1 MLSKPSFNR
10 ISQSE
15 KLPKI
20 SLRLI
25 LVIPFIIQVGAA
37 VGLTGYLSLKNG
49 QKAVNDLSNRL
60 RIEVSER
67 IAQHLDSYMEI
78 PHKVVQHN
86 FDAIDMGLLK
96 LQNKKQLGQFFWK
109 QLNSFDIGY
118 ILLGFQTGDYVA
130 AGYLFGDERITVD
143 EVAPKEYNGS
153 NHLYSWAT
161 NDRGKPTKIIQDNGE
176 FIAQNE
182 GWYTK
187 ALKQNKFVWS
197 PVYNWLVEPYNLSI
211 AVSYPIYDSNSK
223 LVAVVAAEQ
232 RLSQISDFLRHV
244 KVSQSGKTFIIERD
258 GLLIASS
265 SEEQPF
271 KVTNDKPKRL
281 KASDSQ
287 DSLIKSTAKHLIDR
301 FGDFNKIKDIQ
312 QLDFLLDGKRQFI
325 QVTPWRDELGL
336 DWLMVVVVPEAD
348 FMGQINA
355 NTRITIL
362 LCLAALGMA
371 IVLGFYTSNWITK
384 PILKLSHASEAI
396 ADGKLDHE
404 VEEFKIKELS
414 VLAQSFNRMAQQL
427 GESFT
432 NLAANNEELEKRVGE
447 RTIELKE
454 AKESADTANQA
465 KSEFLANMSHELRTP
480 LNGILGYAQIL
491 KQSKNVPVEEKK
503 GVEII
508 DRCGTHLLTL
518 INDILDLSKIE
529 ARKMELHIVEFHFP
543 SFLQSVVEIC
553 RIKAEHKG
561 INFIYEPDR
570 HLPIGIQADE
580 KLLRQVLMNLL
591 SNAIKFTDRG
601 GINFEVTTQ
610 KLEDGKQQS
619 QSLHRIRFQ
628 VSDSGIGMSQ
638 EDLKKIFLPFEQV
651 GNIQKKAEGT
661 GLGLAISSNIVE
673 MMGGNL
679 QVNSR
684 VNEGSVFWFEIEL
697 TETTAWAETA
707 KLLDS
712 KLIVGFKGNPKKI
725 LVVDDRPENRAVFV
739 QLIKPLGFETNE
751 AEDGQQGLKVAASWQ
766 PDLIITDVA
775 MPVMDGYEM
784 IEQLRLSPQLKDIP
798 AIVSSA
804 SVFASDKQKSL
815 NSGAND
821 FLPKPIQV
829 ESLLEILR
837 KHLQL
842 EWVYEEQELK
852 DSQETAIV
860 TSNASTELV
869 FPEAEDMNLLQ
880 DLIRKGLIN
889 NLLKEIDR
897 IEKLDN
903 RFVPFT
909 QKIRQLARSY
919 QLKQLRTFIEECLQ
933 PQ

>member
-1 MLSKPSFNR
+1 M
-10 ISQSE
+10 SE
-15 KLPKI
+15 REKQNSTKNLNQIP
-20 SLRLI
+20 LRLI
-25 LVIPFIIQVGAA
+25 LVVPFVLQIFAA
-37 VGLTGYLSLKNG
+37 VGLTGYLSLRNG
-49 QKAVNDLSNRL
+49 QKAVNDLASRLQNEVTNR
-60 RIEVSER
+60 ID
-67 IAQHLDSYMEI
+67 QHLDSYMTT
-78 PHKVVQHN
+78 PRKVVQASW
-86 FDAIDMGLLK
+86 DAIDLELLNVEDTEALGHYFWRQVKAFDVPYVLYGGVSGK
-96 LQNKKQLGQFFWK
+96 LASTGYNYEGNTITIDEVNPERNSKDHL
-109 QLNSFDIGY
+109 LNWG
-118 ILLGFQTGDYVA
+118 V
-130 AGYLFGDERITVD
+130 DER
-143 EVAPKEYNGS
+143 
-153 NHLYSWAT
+153 
-161 NDRGKPTKIIQDNGE
+161 GKRTKILQDWGK
-176 FIAQNE
+176 FDMTKE
-182 GWYTK
+182 GWYSTGATK
-187 ALKQNKFVWS
+187 GKPAWS
-197 PVYNWLVEPYNLSI
+197 SVYNWTVPPYPLSV
-211 AVSYPIYDSNSK
+211 AASHPIYDRTTKK
-223 LVAVVAAEQ
+223 LRGVIAVEQ
-232 RLSQISDFLRHV
+232 RLSQISDFLRQV
-244 KVSQSGKTFIIERD
+244 KVSPSGKTFIIERD
-258 GLLIASS
+258 ALIIASS
-265 SEEQPF
+265 SDEQPF
-271 KVTNDKPKRL
+271 QVVNDKPQRL
-281 KASDSQ
+281 KASDSK
-287 DSLIKSTAKHLIDR
+287 DLLIQATTQHLIDR

-312 QLDFLLDGKRQFI
+312 QIDFLLDGKRQFV

-336 DWLMVVVVPEAD
+336 DWLMIVVVPEAD

-362 LCLAALGMA
+362 LCLAALVIA
-371 IVLGFYTSNWITK
+371 ILLGFYTSNWITR

-404 VEEFKIKELS
+404 VEEEFKIRELS
-414 VLAQSFNRMAQQL
+414 VLAQSFNLMAQQL

-432 NLAANNEELEKRVGE
+432 NLAANNEELEKRVEE

-508 DRCGTHLLTL
+508 NQCGTHLLTL

-529 ARKMELHIVEFHFP
+529 ARKMELHLVEFHFP

-601 GINFEVTTQ
+601 GVNFEVTTQ
-610 KLEDGKQQS
+610 KLGDGKQQS

-638 EDLKKIFLPFEQV
+638 EDLSKIFLPFEQV
-651 GNIQKKAEGT
+651 GNIEKKAEGT

-673 MMGGNL
+673 MMSGNL

-707 KLLDS
+707 KLSDS
-712 KLIVGFKGNPKKI
+712 DLIVGFKGNPKKI
-725 LVVDDRPENRAVFV
+725 LVVDDRWENRAVFV

-751 AEDGQQGLKVAASWQ
+751 AEDGQQGLEVAASWQ

-821 FLPKPIQV
+821 FLPKPIQAD
-829 ESLLEILR
+829 SLLEILR

-842 EWVYEEQELK
+842 EWVYEEQQLK
-852 DSQETAIV
+852 DSKETIIN
-860 TSNASTELV
+860 SSSSIELV

-880 DLIRKGLIN
+880 DLIRKGLMN
-889 NLLKEIDR
+889 NLIKEIDR
-897 IEKLDN
+897 IEKLDA
-903 RFVPFT
+903 RFAPFT
-909 QKIRQLARSY
+909 QQIRQLARSY